1 MITELGKALRKLR
14 IEEDER
20 LHDMS
25 KRINKSSAFISA
37 VERGDKSPP
46 SGFEELV
53 VSAYGLADDF
63 AKALRSAADASRK
76 AFTIEPKS
84 ALERDAAGLMAR
96 RMNSNMDTLSSDEL
110 RKILA
115 ILRKEESPNE

>member
-1 MITELGKALRKLR
+1 MITEFGKALRKLR

-20 LHDMS
+20 LLDMS

-46 SGFEELV
+46 MGFEELV
-53 VSAYGLADDF
+53 IVAYKLTESSADE
-63 AKALRSAADASRK
+63 LRSAADASRR

-84 ALERDAAGLMAR
+84 PLERDTAGLMAR
-96 RMNSNMDTLSSDEL
+96 RMNSTMNTLSADEL
-110 RKILA
+110 EKILA
-115 ILRKEESPNE
+115 ILRKEGSDR